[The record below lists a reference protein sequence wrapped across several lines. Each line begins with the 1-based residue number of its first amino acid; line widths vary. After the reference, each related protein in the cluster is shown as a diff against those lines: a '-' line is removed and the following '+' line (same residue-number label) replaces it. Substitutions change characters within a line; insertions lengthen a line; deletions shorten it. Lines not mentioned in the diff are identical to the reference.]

1 VKVEKKT
8 LQDQLD
14 KLKEGV
20 ENLENVNQDLA
31 ERNKQ
36 SEKKLTKISNWLT
49 LI

>member
-1 VKVEKKT
+1 MKVEKKT